1 MPAKYLAGANLKVYW
16 EEWQLNTYQKYIA
29 IYQNGHLK
37 VVTPAFDRFK
47 LIQSPKS
54 QKITR
59 YVVQIRSS
67 STKKTPLPSIST
79 FYAPHPIHTRGTPP
93 QCGSC
98 PTSHCCPRSWR
109 PRCWREFSM
118 VPSGKHTKN
127 YGKSPFLVGK
137 LWNIRIFTGQINY
150 FYGHV
155 Q

>member
-1 MPAKYLAGANLKVYW
+1 MYSKRPIFQKGKTPCFSWNFSEPPAQCQRSTWPGANLKVYW

-67 STKKTPLPSIST
+67 STKKNTSPQYIHILCPSPTPFTPGEPPRSV
-79 FYAPHPIHTRGTPP
+79 APV
-93 QCGSC
+93 

-109 PRCWREFSM
+109 PRCWEGIFH
-118 VPSGKHTKN
+118 GT
-127 YGKSPFLVGK
+127 
-137 LWNIRIFTGQINY
+137 LW
-150 FYGHV
+150 
-155 Q
+155 